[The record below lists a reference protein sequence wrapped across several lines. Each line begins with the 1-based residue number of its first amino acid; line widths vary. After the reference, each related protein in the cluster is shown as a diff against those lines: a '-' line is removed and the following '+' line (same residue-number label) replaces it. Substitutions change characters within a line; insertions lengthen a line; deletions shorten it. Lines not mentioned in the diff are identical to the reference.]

1 MPGGEDTYH
10 LLRAKDERSNSKAD
24 TFFIRPRGI
33 GTPDKQIES
42 FHTEAIDGDVTGGAG
57 EITDLTGTNL
67 SVTNGVLE
75 ASGGAPPDASYVTT
89 AAEAGL
95 SNETVAD
102 DLRSVFGTPVTV
114 GTADLQLE
122 SSQSIEDE
130 DGFNRFEVATPSKT
144 SVNDGIGDPML
155 SATGLGPQVDVYD
168 GKGFSLVDNFGGF
181 DAASYAPSSASPG
194 TFTFSGADVDMSGND
209 ISNTGSVAASSV
221 STESLVIG
229 GRLFEQDDNSPINVS
244 GVSSHTY
251 QIAGDYSEVI
261 ILPDHT
267 TFPESFDQVQVNGFT
282 DSGYEWQSE
291 DGTISSG
298 SAIGTSPIEAVKSI
312 SVGHWARISRAIF
325 AVDSMIN
332 DGMARSGQYDGTGS
346 VDSLDSLTFS
356 RSDGSDAA
364 LKARVLGRSPDV

>member
-33 GTPDKQIES
+33 GTPDKQVES

-102 DLRSVFGTPVTV
+102 DLRSVFGTPVPV
-114 GTADLQLE
+114 GTADLQLG

-155 SATGLGPQVDVYD
+155 SATGLGPRVDVYD
-168 GKGFSLVDNFGGF
+168 GKGFSIVDNFGGF

-209 ISNTGSVAASSV
+209 ISNVGSVAASSV
-221 STESLVIG
+221 STNKLSTTDSQTIDLGQISAGAVATQDITYNESYNNLPTVAFTPGGTNDTVFGWGLVKNQSATGCTVAVKNESNKSRTYDSCSLVV
-229 GRLFEQDDNSPINVS
+229 LS
-244 GVSSHTY
+244 
-251 QIAGDYSEVI
+251 
-261 ILPDHT
+261 
-267 TFPESFDQVQVNGFT
+267 
-282 DSGYEWQSE
+282 
-291 DGTISSG
+291 
-298 SAIGTSPIEAVKSI
+298 
-312 SVGHWARISRAIF
+312 
-325 AVDSMIN
+325 N
-332 DGMARSGQYDGTGS
+332 D
-346 VDSLDSLTFS
+346 
-356 RSDGSDAA
+356 
-364 LKARVLGRSPDV
+364 